1 MEPVRYTSITDLT
14 VESIKELIQSDEY
27 QIGDKLPSEQPP
39 CGMLQVSRTCVRE
52 ALRILQARRFLDIR
66 SGKGSFIL
74 KKNELSPEVQKW
86 VDEPDISFMDY
97 IEVRLAMEPLAVR
110 LAISHAT
117 GQETQ
122 ALERLHERFAAAVKS
137 GDVAGM
143 IEADSRFHSYIMDCS
158 RNKLLINI
166 NREMQGIINKY
177 RTKQTRTYKN
187 AIEPHERIVQAFRDR
202 DVVGGVKTMRE
213 HIYEIMRDIEAVCD
227 ELGTEGPR
235 PPRTPG

>member
-27 QIGDKLPSEQPP
+27 QIGDKLPSEQQL

-86 VDEPDISFMDY
+86 VDEPDISF
-97 IEVRLAMEPLAVR
+97 MEPLAVR

>member
-27 QIGDKLPSEQPP
+27 QIGDKLPSEQQL

-74 KKNELSPEVQKW
+74 KKNELSPRCRNGW
-86 VDEPDISFMDY
+86 MNRTSASWTILRCARDG
-97 IEVRLAMEPLAVR
+97 PLAVR

-117 GQETQ
+117 GRRPRRS
-122 ALERLHERFAAAVKS
+122 ERLHERFAAAVKS

>member
-27 QIGDKLPSEQPP
+27 QIGDKLPSEQQL

-158 RNKLLINI
+158 RNKLLI
-166 NREMQGIINKY
+166 INKY

>member
-27 QIGDKLPSEQPP
+27 QIGDKLPSEQQL

-117 GQETQ
+117 GRRPRRSNAST
-122 ALERLHERFAAAVKS
+122 S
-137 GDVAGM
+137 G
-143 IEADSRFHSYIMDCS
+143 SR
-158 RNKLLINI
+158 R
-166 NREMQGIINKY
+166 R
-177 RTKQTRTYKN
+177 
-187 AIEPHERIVQAFRDR
+187 
-202 DVVGGVKTMRE
+202 
-213 HIYEIMRDIEAVCD
+213 
-227 ELGTEGPR
+227 
-235 PPRTPG
+235 